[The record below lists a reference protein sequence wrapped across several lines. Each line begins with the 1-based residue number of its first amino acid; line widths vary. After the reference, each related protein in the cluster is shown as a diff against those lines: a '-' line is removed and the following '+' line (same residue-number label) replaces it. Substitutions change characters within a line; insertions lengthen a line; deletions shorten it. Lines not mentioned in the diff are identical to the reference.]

1 MTTDHLSA
9 TFAALADPTR
19 RAILARLARGPATV
33 KELSA
38 PFAMSGPAVSKHL
51 RVLERAGLITRGREA
66 QRRPCT
72 LAPAPLQEVAAWTDL
87 FRRFWDK
94 SFERLD
100 EYLQRLKEKETDHGH
115 GK

>member
-1 MTTDHLSA
+1 MDHLSA
-9 TFAALADPTR
+9 TLSALADPTR
-19 RAILARLARGPATV
+19 RAILDRLAVGEATV

-66 QRRPCT
+66 QWRPCR
-72 LAPAPLQEVAAWTDL
+72 LDAAPLKEVAAWAETY
-87 FRRFWDK
+87 RRFWDE

-100 EYLQRLKEKETDHGH
+100 EYLQQLQERERTDERN
-115 GK
+115 K